1 MAASLRFTHI
11 SRHFG
16 RVRVLQD
23 VSGAVNSGEIMTV
36 EGGNGSGKSTLLRCV
51 AGLLRPQKGK
61 VALTIDEREI
71 PNREFPQHLG
81 WIAPDLALYD
91 NLSVEENLDYFAQ
104 LRRVSADDSH
114 RMAQDL
120 NLPPRR
126 LVGNLSS
133 GMRQKLRWCWAL
145 QAQPSFLLLDEPFQN
160 LDAGAET
167 NLRKVL
173 EGFLHRGGAAMVASP
188 IALKLPRVASRVVL
202 AS

>member
-1 MAASLRFTHI
+1 MPASLRFTHI

-16 RVRVLQD
+16 RVKVLLD
-23 VSGAVNSGEIMTV
+23 VSGAVSGGEILTV

-61 VALTIDEREI
+61 VSLSVDDREI
-71 PNREFPQHLG
+71 TSREFPQRLG

-91 NLSVEENLDYFAQ
+91 NLSVEENLDFFAR
-104 LRRVSADDSH
+104 LRCVDTRVS
-114 RMAQDL
+114 RLMAKEL

-160 LDAGAET
+160 LDAAAET
-167 NLRKVL
+167 SLREVL
-173 EGFLHRGGAAMVASP
+173 EDFLARGGAAMVASP